1 MSTGLVIVLAAAAA
15 IPLLLGLMPRVPLP
29 GPVLEIGAG
38 VVIGPA
44 VPAWVNPD
52 ETIRA
57 LSVLGLSFLLFLAG
71 FEVDVRRFR
80 GQTGRHIALAL
91 AGSVALAAALGL
103 AFSAAGMR
111 GGLLIAI
118 ALLATS
124 LGLIVPVLGD
134 AGVLHQPI
142 GVLTVACASA
152 GEVAAVVALS
162 VGVAGSHTP
171 LAGRVLLLG
180 LLVVLL
186 AAVAAVVVGAEH
198 VGRITVLVDRL
209 ADTSAQIRIRL
220 TVLLVAGIALA
231 AAALG
236 FEAILGAFM
245 AGVLVRALD
254 PEPERSHPRYPIKLE
269 AVGFGLLIPV
279 FFVTSGMTLDV
290 TGLIEQPAALAGV
303 PILLLALL
311 IVRGAPTVA
320 FRRELPRRH
329 LLVAS
334 LLQAT
339 SLPFL
344 LTVAQIGTEMG
355 LLARTKAAALVAA
368 GLVSVTVFPP
378 VALRLLRSTGTP
390 PLASARIQ
398 PATSRQRVKP
408 DGSPSQ
414 SAATI
419 ASEARNSASRLDC

>member
-1 MSTGLVIVLAAAAA
+1 VLAVAAA
-15 IPLLLGLMPRVPLP
+15 IPLLLGLMPRVPVP
-29 GPVLEIGAG
+29 GPVLEIVAG
-38 VVIGPA
+38 VVIGPS
-44 VPAWVNPD
+44 VLAWVRPD

-71 FEVDVRRFR
+71 FEVDIRRFR
-80 GQTGRHIALAL
+80 GRTGRQVLLALTCSIALASAVG
-91 AGSVALAAALGL
+91 AGFAAVE
-103 AFSAAGMR
+103 MR
-111 GGLLIAI
+111 GGLLVAI

-124 LGLIVPVLGD
+124 LGLIVPVLAD

-186 AAVAAVVVGAEH
+186 AVVAVVVVGAEH
-198 VGRITVLVDRL
+198 ISRITALVDRL

-231 AAALG
+231 AAGLG

-254 PEPERSHPRYPIKLE
+254 PEPERAHPRYPIKLD
-269 AVGFGLLIPV
+269 AVGFGMLIPV
-279 FFVTSGMTLDV
+279 FFITSGMTLDV
-290 TGLIEQPAALAGV
+290 TGLIEQPTALAGV
-303 PILLLALL
+303 PVLLLALFV
-311 IVRGAPTVA
+311 VRGLPAVV
-320 FRRELPRRH
+320 FHRDLPRRQ
-329 LLVAS
+329 LMAAA

-344 LTVAQIGTEMG
+344 LTVAQIGVDMG
-355 LLARTKAAALVAA
+355 LLARTTAAALAAA
-368 GLVSVTVFPP
+368 GVASVLIFPP
-378 VALRLLRSTGTP
+378 VALALLKPRQARTRSNRPRGRDAAHLTP
-390 PLASARIQ
+390 SPL
-398 PATSRQRVKP
+398 PP
-408 DGSPSQ
+408 
-414 SAATI
+414 I
-419 ASEARNSASRLDC
+419 APVDQAVSCGL